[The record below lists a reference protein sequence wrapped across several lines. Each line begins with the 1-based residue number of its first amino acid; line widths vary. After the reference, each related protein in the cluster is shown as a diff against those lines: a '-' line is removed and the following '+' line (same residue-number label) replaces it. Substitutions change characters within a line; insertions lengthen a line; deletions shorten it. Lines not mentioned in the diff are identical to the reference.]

1 MHYYQFNI
9 ADYRKDTVHLSLVE
23 HAIYRELIDQYHL
36 DESPIPLETQSVI
49 RRLRLA
55 SESDISAFNNVLSD
69 FFCKRADGWH
79 HKRVDQDI
87 VEYRAMAAKNKA
99 NGKLGGRP
107 KKTQS
112 VSTGNPLVTQ
122 TKGNQEPITNNQEPE
137 KTNTTPRASR
147 FDAAASLSSLGV
159 DDQIAKDWLQHR
171 KAKRAAVTQ
180 TVIDGIRR
188 EAATARIALSDALS
202 ISCQRGWTGFKADW
216 VAEQQR
222 GIASKQTKQDRDRDF
237 MAALTGRR
245 PAVVK
250 DALTGSVIEGE
261 IL

>member
-55 SESDISAFNNVLSD
+55 SESDISAFNNVLTD
-69 FFCKRADGWH
+69 FFVKRADGWH

-122 TKGNQEPITNNQEPE
+122 TKGNQEPITNNQEPVNLKSRGARGSRLNADWRFPSEWIEEAFALRPHWDSE
-137 KTNTTPRASR
+137 KVRLVADSFRDYWISVPGSKGCK
-147 FDAAASLSSLGV
+147 L
-159 DDQIAKDWLQHR
+159 DWLAVWRNWVRNQRDDSQKVNGYKSERQVIHD
-171 KAKRAAVTQ
+171 AQTRA
-180 TVIDGIRR
+180 IFGDSF
-188 EAATARIALSDALS
+188 IAGEKL
-202 ISCQRGWTGFKADW
+202 ITG
-216 VAEQQR
+216 E
-222 GIASKQTKQDRDRDF
+222 
-237 MAALTGRR
+237 
-245 PAVVK
+245 VVQ
-250 DALTGSVIEGE
+250 
-261 IL
+261 

>member
-55 SESDISAFNNVLSD
+55 SESDISAFNNVLTD
-69 FFCKRADGWH
+69 FFVKRTDGWH

-87 VEYRAMAAKNKA
+87 VEYRAMAAKNRA

-107 KKTQS
+107 RKTQS

-137 KTNTTPRASR
+137 KTKTRASR
-147 FDAAASLSSLGV
+147 FDAAASLSELGV
-159 DDQIAKDWLQHR
+159 DAQIAADWLQHR
-171 KAKRAAVTQ
+171 RAKRAAVTK
-180 TVIDGIRR
+180 TVIYGITN
-188 EAATARIALSDALS
+188 EAAKARITLSAALAL
-202 ISCQRGWTGFKADW
+202 SCQRGWTGFKADW
-216 VAEQQR
+216 VAEQPAR
-222 GIASKQTKQDRDRDF
+222 ATLTNDRASKRDAF
-237 MAALTGRR
+237 MAELTGRQ
-245 PAVVK
+245 PIQAK
-250 DALTGSVIEGE
+250 EIFSGTTIEGE
-261 IL
+261 WK